1 MFFPATP
8 PYAHPQRAVP
18 LHTVFTLAEHGGDAV
33 LALPAVL
40 PWGAG
45 GWKELGT
52 LTPHCF
58 TCVALSALENLTG
71 MKLG

>member
-1 MFFPATP
+1 ML
-8 PYAHPQRAVP
+8 

-58 TCVALSALENLTG
+58 TCVVLSALENLTG
-71 MKLG
+71 MKLSLCLRCQHLDQRMKL